1 MADNDFR
8 YTIPAENLPATIIA
22 VKTSKDKSMSDGDEL
37 LEYEYIVK
45 REGYVDDDKTAL
57 IAQRGEIRATKDGI
71 VEAIHVTKGQ
81 VIDNERYATSGKHV
95 DTRPLYA
102 LASLFLWHPSNDLL
116 LLRFEL
122 LEIVIVRW

>member
-8 YTIPAENLPATIIA
+8 YTIPTEHLPATIIA

-57 IAQRGEIRATKDGI
+57 IAQRGEIRATKDGV
-71 VEAIHVTKGQ
+71 VEAIHVTKGK
-81 VIDNERYATSGKHV
+81 VIDNERYF
-95 DTRPLYA
+95 DTRLRMF
-102 LASLFLWHPSNDLL
+102 LHLSLLLGHPTNDLL
-116 LLRFEL
+116 LLRIDLPEPA
-122 LEIVIVRW
+122 IVRW